1 MFKNKSIFYKTLFCY
16 NLLTQFYVKTNEFLL
31 NNVLLGNLF
40 LAPNWPIVFLFLVYI
55 ALVGTKIKLVLFVP
69 KLVLITFFYSDQFW
83 YGKRERAFCT
93 QIDSKNTDSKS
104 QLVYLKLTLDFNIM
118 KVYGF
123 IGQKPSFLFR
133 PK

>member
-1 MFKNKSIFYKTLFCY
+1 MVTRDHEVTLGVKIQSDLRFSLISLSFYIVDMTMHFSQNIFHLDQFGYKRH
-16 NLLTQFYVKTNEFLL
+16 
-31 NNVLLGNLF
+31 
-40 LAPNWPIVFLFLVYI
+40 APAFR
-55 ALVGTKIKLVLFVP
+55 P